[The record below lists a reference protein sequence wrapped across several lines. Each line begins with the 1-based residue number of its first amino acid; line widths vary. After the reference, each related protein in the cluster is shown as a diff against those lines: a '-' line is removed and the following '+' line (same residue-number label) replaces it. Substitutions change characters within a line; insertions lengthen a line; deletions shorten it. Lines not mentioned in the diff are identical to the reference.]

1 MKKIIFISGIVN
13 ISTILII
20 CMLGLFNQNNLN
32 LYQVA
37 WFDGFDITL
46 LFPSSLGGNL
56 LIIGSLLGVIFIF
69 SICLKVVKNKT
80 LF

>member
-32 LYQVA
+32 LFQLA

-56 LIIGSLLGVIFIF
+56 LIIGSLLGIVFIN
-69 SICLKVVKNKT
+69 SILYKIIKNK
-80 LF
+80 LL